1 MAAAMAAVAVM
12 AAAVAISEVADTSEV
27 VDTSVVADTSV
38 ADTSAADTSAAD
50 ILDTSSLGMDQ
61 AHALRSGMDRAYT
74 SGPDFVAEYSRAD
87 TDAISG
93 TAVGGITASARAGY
107 GPTITASTCGPA
119 IKVLQRH

>member
-1 MAAAMAAVAVM
+1 MAAVAVM
-12 AAAVAISEVADTSEV
+12 AAAVAISEVADTS
-27 VDTSVVADTSV
+27 VVAHTSV
-38 ADTSAADTSAAD
+38 ADTSAAH

-61 AHALRSGMDRAYT
+61 AHALRSGMGRAYT
-74 SGPDFVAEYSRAD
+74 SGLDFVAVYLRAD

-107 GPTITASTCGPA
+107 GRTITASTCGPA